1 MRKSMLLLVL
11 VIGMLA
17 VQTRFVNAYGSQQ
30 TGTING
36 VNVTFSNNIDTGKK
50 QGGASTQTTSQ
61 YAAATVQAT
70 FYWVDY
76 GSQSFG
82 TSYKHF
88 ESYGSASVVADVLTD
103 DDMYYYKVSSYH
115 TASYGG
121 QTLITD
127 HNLVTYAP

>member
-1 MRKSMLLLVL
+1 MRKSLLLLVL

-17 VQTRFVNAYGSQQ
+17 MQTRFVNAYGSQQ

-36 VNVTFSNNIDTGKK
+36 VNVTFSNYLDSSQK
-50 QGGASTQTTSQ
+50 QGDASTQTTSQ

-70 FYWVDY
+70 VYWVDY
-76 GSQSFG
+76 SSLNFG

-88 ESYGSASVVADVLTD
+88 ENFGSASVVADYLSEQYK
-103 DDMYYYKVSSYH
+103 YYYKVSSYH

-121 QTLITD
+121 QTIVTD